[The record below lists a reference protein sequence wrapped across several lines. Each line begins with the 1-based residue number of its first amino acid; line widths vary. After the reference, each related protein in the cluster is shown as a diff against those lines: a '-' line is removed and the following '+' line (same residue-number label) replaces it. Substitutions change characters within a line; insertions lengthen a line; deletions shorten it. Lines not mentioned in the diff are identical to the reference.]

1 MTPILDHIA
10 ASSRSGF
17 RPSNPDEY
25 FALRLAQKLGEPMA
39 AAHYVSLMVQ
49 YPIPKLI
56 AAFNRST
63 ENNNHTV
70 NLAHRFLD
78 ELLANGRNGLHL
90 PTPMLAGIRI
100 ERRGVG
106 AALFT
111 GAHLESVRFRH
122 LSSKPIKAEAS
133 ASGFI
138 RSLIQEFHIESAAL
152 ETAPVHQEIQ
162 RAMLTQA
169 VSRQLRADGTSIWE
183 VSKQTVTAAMAH
195 PPPRT
200 RRKVREIIQQ
210 MWPQLSP
217 KRGQVSALDAVALG
231 LFVQTE
237 RLFNHFPSDL

>member
-1 MTPILDHIA
+1 MIPILDHIA

-17 RPSNPDEY
+17 QPSNPDEY
-25 FALRLAQKLGEPMA
+25 FALRLAQRLGEPEV
-39 AAHYVSLMVQ
+39 AAHYVSLITK

-63 ENNNHTV
+63 ESNNDTPS
-70 NLAHRFLD
+70 LARRFHD
-78 ELLANGRNGLHL
+78 ELLSNGRNGFHL
-90 PTPMLAGIRI
+90 PAPILAGIRI

-106 AALFT
+106 AAIFT

-122 LSSKPIKAEAS
+122 LSSKPLKAEGS

-152 ETAPVHQEIQ
+152 ETVPVHQEIQ

-183 VSKQTVTAAMAH
+183 VSKQTVIAAMAH

-200 RRKVREIIQQ
+200 RSEVREIIQQ
-210 MWPQLSP
+210 MWPQLAP
-217 KRGQVSALDAVALG
+217 KRGQVSALDAVAIG

-237 RLFNHFPSDL
+237 RLFNHF